1 MKFCVHLPT
10 TTQSHS
16 IFSSTSSL
24 TSMELRRESRNGL
37 ALQCRKLQ
45 KKKSQSLWQAIIS
58 SHLHQKKTLQ
68 WYNRTQ
74 QERQSISAMFLKK
87 REIMKVLCTG
97 AYHNNLKIES
107 LYEPSEYS
115 DGGFPEEIYAIY
127 NWSEPYP
134 WTIHKE
140 NIEKFVSLCKAHGI

>member
-1 MKFCVHLPT
+1 
-10 TTQSHS
+10 
-16 IFSSTSSL
+16 
-24 TSMELRRESRNGL
+24 
-37 ALQCRKLQ
+37 
-45 KKKSQSLWQAIIS
+45 
-58 SHLHQKKTLQ
+58 
-68 WYNRTQ
+68 
-74 QERQSISAMFLKK
+74 MFLKK

-140 NIEKFVSLCKAHGI
+140 NIEKFVSLCKAHGIQLFHSMKHKTKNNSEVFELVQKNFILAEGESLKMLDKMRDDYQKYIDAEDEKYEEEEDFDQES